1 MAARF
6 ASDIISKN
14 DYRTR
19 YLNYYVKRQNK
30 IGAIVN
36 IVGGSGAAN
45 EASEVIY
52 LQIGGLQVTAAELAA
67 VTPQVPPPPPV
78 SKATTLF
85 YNPAIFPLSTVASSN
100 GVFMTDGSSTLY
112 ILSPVASTV
121 TFPSPITSL
130 AVDPNGNLYV
140 ATGAN
145 IYQYTSNTITNMNI
159 TNLNNVIQFVV
170 STQFFFLQ
178 GGSSTISTAAGSNS
192 AATVI
197 AGSTPGFADGNGT
210 SAQFNNPQ
218 GFALDSGK
226 LYIADTGNS
235 LLRQMETTS
244 PYSVSSLAGNTTPF
258 NNPFATDNVGN
269 RDGNGIYGES
279 LLFYPE
285 GITGSPNG
293 IFIAD
298 TFNNNIRL
306 FVDGNLS
313 TYAGVSGTEPVYD
326 ISPPGY
332 LDGIASNSRW
342 NAPSSISYYN
352 SSLYITEPLNNAVR
366 VLTIV

>member
-6 ASDIISKN
+6 ASDVISKN

-19 YLNYYVKRQNK
+19 YLNYNVKKQNK

-36 IVGGSGAAN
+36 ILGGSGAAN

-52 LQIGGLQVTAAELAA
+52 LQLGAIQVTQAELLALK
-67 VTPQVPPPPPV
+67 PQVPPLPPV
-78 SKATTLF
+78 STASTLF

-130 AVDPNGNLYV
+130 AVDPNGILYV
-140 ATGAN
+140 ATGSH
-145 IYQYTSNTITNMNI
+145 IFKYSSNTITDMNI
-159 TNLNNVIQFVV
+159 TNITNVIQFAV

-178 GGSSTISTAAGSNS
+178 GGSSSISMAPGSNS

-197 AGSTPGFADGNGT
+197 AGSTPGFSDGNGT
-210 SAQFNNPQ
+210 SAQFKNPQ
-218 GFALDSGK
+218 GFALDSEN
-226 LYIADTGNS
+226 LYIADSGNS
-235 LLRQMETTS
+235 LLRKMETTS
-244 PYSVSSLAGNTTPF
+244 PYSVLTLAGNSTQF
-258 NNPFATDNVGN
+258 VNPFPTDNVGN
-269 RDGNGIYGES
+269 RDGSGIHGTS
-279 LLFYPE
+279 LLYYPR
-285 GITGSPNG
+285 GITVSPYG
-293 IFIAD
+293 TFIAD
-298 TFNNNIRL
+298 TLNNAIRV
-306 FVDGNLS
+306 FINGNLS
-313 TYAGVSGTEPVYD
+313 TYAGVPGTEPVYD

-332 LDGIASNSRW
+332 VDGIASASRW
-342 NAPSSISYYN
+342 NTPLSISYYN

-366 VLTIV
+366 VLTII